1 MAPAG
6 IGADLEGVHAV
17 AAAVRSGRVQQLFVE
32 EGRLRRPEVQELVE
46 AARGRGAEISIV
58 ADVGSRASSA
68 APQGVVARARPI
80 PLRSLEELV
89 EAAASP
95 AVMVLDRL
103 EDPQNVGAVARSAL
117 AAGMSGIVVP
127 SRRAAPLGATAFKAA
142 AGALEELPVSI
153 VSSTADAVAAL
164 RRLGLWTVGLSG
176 AAETSVFGLALLAE
190 PVAVVVGAE
199 GRGLSPLVE
208 RRVDLC
214 VRIPMPGPTESL
226 NASVAAALAA
236 FEIARVRGRC

>member
-1 MAPAG
+1 MARAG

-17 AAAVRSGRVQQLFVE
+17 AAAIRSGRVHQLIVE
-32 EGRLRRPEVQELVE
+32 EARLRRPEVRQLVE
-46 AARGRGAEISIV
+46 AARRGGAEISMV
-58 ADVGSRASSA
+58 ADVASQASSA

-80 PLRSLEELV
+80 PVRSLEELA
-89 EAAASP
+89 EAAAPP
-95 AVMVLDRL
+95 ALMVLDRL
-103 EDPQNVGAVARSAL
+103 EDPHNVGAVARSAL
-117 AAGMSGIVVP
+117 AAGMSGMVVP
-127 SRRAAPLGATAFKAA
+127 ARRAAPLGATAFKAA
-142 AGALEELPVSI
+142 AGALEELPVGI
-153 VSSTADAVAAL
+153 VSSTAEAVATL

-176 AAETSVFGLALLAE
+176 TAEGSLFGLSLLAE

-208 RRVDLC
+208 QRVDLC

-236 FEIARVRGRC
+236 YEIARVRGRC